1 MSLNAYFR
9 MGPLLGALLASCTND
24 PATTVAGRGG
34 AGESSAG
41 GDEASSGA
49 SPGGGAVGIGGA
61 PGACRAA
68 PDTSPTFPVTTELD
82 ADQVARAAAVIGSCM
97 PDDGVARNATHI
109 WLAHLAAPRLYFRSS
124 AQLECL
130 ANADCGC
137 DAIEHCLGFSYA
149 PGPEGCVA
157 RCDGDVFTGCD
168 DEVQVIIDC
177 SR

>member
-1 MSLNAYFR
+1 

-24 PATTVAGRGG
+24 PATTVAVGGRGG
-34 AGESSAG
+34 NSSTG

-49 SPGGGAVGIGGA
+49 SPVGGGGGGAIGIGGA

-82 ADQVARAAAVIGSCM
+82 AAQVARAAAVIGSCM

-124 AQLECL
+124 A
-130 ANADCGC
+130 
-137 DAIEHCLGFSYA
+137 
-149 PGPEGCVA
+149 
-157 RCDGDVFTGCD
+157 
-168 DEVQVIIDC
+168 
-177 SR
+177 